1 MRQRVSTK
9 ELRFARAN
17 ISGQATTEFLISCL
31 VLIPLFFG
39 VYYTAKYADV
49 KHSAI
54 QASRYAAFERSWDP
68 AGTIKSD
75 TQLRE
80 ETRARFFTSINRNQ
94 GQIRNRD
101 TTLNIN
107 PSNEQVALWHDAR
120 HQRLIQNYSDISVN
134 VNNNGS
140 LNMGVVGQLTSA
152 VARPLFRLPTSSL
165 AIANIEVP
173 LSNVAHFEP
182 LSNINLR
189 IGATTAIGSGVWNA
203 NGAKGNN
210 NSVCARVKNAIP
222 TTYLSGINGVI
233 DVLVSPFERNG
244 PDFGVVFPDY
254 VPPGSLRNTSNQ
266 RTQLNL
272 QNGNRC

>member
-1 MRQRVSTK
+1 MKQRNSTAGKRQTCVNPK
-9 ELRFARAN
+9 
-17 ISGQATTEFLISCL
+17 GQATTEFLISCL

-68 AGTIKSD
+68 NATIKTD
-75 TQLRE
+75 AQLQE

-94 GQIRNRD
+94 GQIKNRD

-120 HQRLIQNYSDISVN
+120 HQRLIQNYSDIRVN
-134 VNNNGS
+134 VRDGGN
-140 LNMGVVGQLTSA
+140 LNMGIVGQLTSA

-165 AIANIEVP
+165 VISDVEVP
-173 LSNVAHFEP
+173 LTNIAHFEP

-203 NGAKGNN
+203 NGAKGNPS
-210 NSVCARVKNAIP
+210 SVCTRVKNAIP

-233 DVLVSPFERNG
+233 DVLVSPFERTG
-244 PDFGVVFPDY
+244 PDFGIVFPDY
-254 VPPGSLRNTSNQ
+254 VPPGSLKNTSNQ
-266 RTQLNL
+266 STPLNV